1 ATTWSHSSPFDIMLW
16 AVLKGEPG
24 RSKNVAPQGIPSQ
37 SSYFGSKLEV
47 RAPIDGSLRSNY
59 MAGECAH
66 TKKEMNPWWRVDLKS
81 KMVIQSVAIT
91 NRLECCRERINGAE
105 LRVGDSKENGGIGNP
120 RCGVVNRMN
129 YGETLSFDCKGM
141 EGQYVTITLPNR
153 EYLTLCEMQVTGD
166 RICCSVIAGF
176 SLHFPKGFL
185 RTP

>member
-1 ATTWSHSSPFDIMLW
+1 KSIAYHKKGNKYN
-16 AVLKGEPG
+16 VLASLFKGLERHMMKSDG
-24 RSKNVAPQGIPSQ
+24 IYSGKLNNVAPQGIPSQ

-153 EYLTLCEMQVTGD
+153 EYLTLCEMQVCWPANPD
-166 RICCSVIAGF
+166 
-176 SLHFPKGFL
+176 LL
-185 RTP
+185 